1 MSVSMLKKPIGICP
15 WLIEENEMGIEGWS
29 QFKN

>member
-15 WLIEENEMGIEGWS
+15 WLIEENEMGIVG
-29 QFKN
+29 